1 MKHPTTL
8 PKRCFNGAHSYC
20 APVPAMAANHP
31 PVARGG
37 DSQLRMAELVARL
50 CPTEGITQT
59 ALEGVMALRS
69 NSPLKRMPTLYEP
82 CICIV
87 VQGRKRGFHGGMT
100 YVYDAQHFLA
110 LAVPLP
116 FESETECAPG
126 EPMLALAVR
135 VDTEVTAELALAIDE
150 AQPAAPHA
158 PKTMMA
164 TRMDEGLADATMR
177 MCAALSSPLEARL
190 LAPARLRELMYRVLT
205 SEQGGSLRAAL
216 VQGGHFGRIA
226 RVLRRIHAHYQSDL
240 DVATLASEAN
250 MSIPTFHTHFKAV
263 TQTSPIQ
270 YIKSIRLHKAR
281 LLMIRGGKT
290 AASAAADVGYESP
303 SQFSREFRR
312 LFGNPPAA
320 EAKRLKTV
328 LSISRPPA

>member
-1 MKHPTTL
+1 MASTSP
-8 PKRCFNGAHSYC
+8 PIAQGGHSQ
-20 APVPAMAANHP
+20 
-31 PVARGG
+31 R
-37 DSQLRMAELVARL
+37 RMAELVSRL
-50 CPTEGITQT
+50 CPAEGTTLT
-59 ALEGVMALRS
+59 ALDGVMALRS
-69 NSPLKRMPTLYEP
+69 DRSLTRMPTLYEP

-87 VQGRKRGFHGGMT
+87 VQGRKRGFHGGRT

-116 FESETECAPG
+116 FESETECSPG
-126 EPMLALAVR
+126 EPMLALALR
-135 VDTEVTAELALAIDE
+135 VDTELTAELALAIDE
-150 AQPAAPHA
+150 TQPAALHA
-158 PKTMMA
+158 PRTMMA
-164 TRMDEGLADATMR
+164 TRMDEGLADATIR
-177 MCAALSSPLEARL
+177 LCAALFSPLEARL

-216 VQGGHFGRIA
+216 AQGGHFGRIA
-226 RVLRRIHAHYQSDL
+226 KVLRHIHAGYQDDL
-240 DVATLASEAN
+240 DVATLANEAN
-250 MSIPTFHTHFKAV
+250 MSIPTFHSHFKAV

-303 SQFSREFRR
+303 SQFSREFKR

-320 EAKRLKTV
+320 EARRLKTA
-328 LSISRPPA
+328 LSVSEPAP